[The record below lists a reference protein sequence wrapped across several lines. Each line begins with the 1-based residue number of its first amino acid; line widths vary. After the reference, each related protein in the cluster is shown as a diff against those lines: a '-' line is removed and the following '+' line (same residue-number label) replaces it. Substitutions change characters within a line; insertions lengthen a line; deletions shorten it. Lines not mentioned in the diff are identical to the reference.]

1 MKKNLI
7 IIVVMLSMILACA
20 LTACAPTTCIDGHT
34 LVDVE
39 VRKDPTCD
47 VVGEKVQKCS
57 VCEALVVVPIE
68 ALGHTY
74 GEWSANEDGLT
85 HSRVCAT
92 DNSHIQTANHVDA
105 DGNKICDDCSFE
117 IPAIDPS
124 TCQHQWTNWTY
135 NGDGTHNG
143 TCANGCGTVNVSQHC
158 SGGTATCTEPG
169 VCAVCGGEYLPAT
182 DEHVYVEEVTTPAGC
197 ETVGEMTYTCQC
209 GDSYTEEIP
218 ATGHAYG
225 EWAYNNDGT
234 HSRVCAND
242 ATHVEMNS
250 CSGGVATCTNA
261 GLCEVCDGAYIP
273 ALEHKYPENWTN
285 NGENHIKVCEN
296 DSTHVISENHTH
308 VETDR
313 KDANCDNGEVI
324 TMTCQCGNTHNLD
337 GEPALGHNIEKKY
350 VVENGVLYWTEICVN
365 GFDCSHED
373 IKTEVTGVAE
383 VATAEDLKT
392 VLENGFSAKL
402 TENIELSESIN
413 ITSGNVSVDLNGHD
427 IVNSGLEQSTVPG
440 EMNCS
445 VFVVSGEGAELTLTG
460 DGNVVACPDEELI
473 ESLPDDVTVNSSAI
487 TATENA
493 NVVFSGGTYNG
504 GVETDGTANITIE
517 NGTFVGFDPSDIISS
532 GSHSI
537 FDEESNSYIVEE
549 HIYVAGEPVAPN
561 CTEDGYV
568 AYTCVC
574 GSSYNVTTE
583 KATGHT
589 PVTDE
594 AVAPTC
600 TETGLTE
607 GSHCSVC
614 DTIFVSQ
621 VLVPATDH
629 DYPETWTNNG
639 ENHIKVCGNDANH
652 VLTEEHNFVEN
663 GRTPANCENAE
674 VITYA
679 CICGAEKTENGEPA
693 TGHNYYIVVNAP
705 TCTKN
710 GNTTYTC
717 LECNDK
723 YTDDETPAIGHN
735 IVKEYV
741 VEGGSLYWTEIC
753 TNECECNHDDVKT
766 KVTGVADVATAKDLK
781 TVLEN
786 GFSAKLT
793 ESITLTDGA
802 INITS
807 GEVELDLNGFDITST
822 GVQSTTNVLNQT
834 LYVCDVFVVSGYN
847 TTFTIVGSGAVSAN
861 PSEEALE
868 GVNEDDLSI
877 CVLSALDGAYVKL
890 EGDGV
895 YHSTGC
901 TVIYARTESRVDII
915 DGGFIADED
924 WYGTYYTLDVWE
936 GEHADLTS
944 ARINVYGG
952 VFVEFNP
959 ANHSNDGGYTSKV
972 VEGYAHVVEIEDEE
986 YGTVY
991 IVEEHDG
998 NNEND
1003 TWGNSYCSVC
1013 GICFSYRF
1021 HFVDGDKV
1029 YLYDDLS
1036 KYDEI
1041 GNGLILTLEAVDG
1054 EDDVFYVYENYSE
1067 SYLVYVNETIGTVLS
1082 KDKTSNAM
1090 WNVYGDIT
1098 QYDDYY
1104 LYFKGVGFQY
1114 EVLCETGFYFLSYC
1128 KDHNLVLTDVY
1139 ATCTT
1144 RGGTAFA
1151 CEHCGLSDIYDYSPA
1166 TGHSYDAGVV
1176 TDPTCTEDGY
1186 TTYTCHCGDYYTEK
1200 GDPALGHE
1208 FLYLGGGGTHW
1219 VECDR
1224 CDYLDKAEPCFGG
1237 KADCEKGAICDGCG
1251 QKYIE
1256 ALGHDYP
1263 DTWTNNGENHIKVCG
1278 NDPSHILTKA
1288 HYIEKII
1295 GENATCTEPG
1305 SVKKVCICGAIIEEM
1320 IEDPIGHDFT
1330 SYVNNCDGTHSATC
1344 NRGDCRITVEEKHSL
1359 PTSDSIYCA
1368 CGALMFEKA
1377 YSVKPGDVI
1386 IFAFEQDGVLK
1397 AMHSNGSSK
1406 ETTALHLTVIDSEHE
1421 GWYLLMNGN
1430 YYVSRKDD
1438 ITELSA
1444 SVDDEKSHWAFTIAE
1459 DGTATIMT
1467 ADGAKFTVNELDYE
1481 FGFNCPT
1488 NDIKCYIYK
1497 LKSEDSFGHTWGKC
1511 IPNDDRETHT
1521 RTCSICGIQEIN
1533 EHNYV
1538 VIGGTDATC
1547 ESDGALV
1554 YACECNTTFIDTV
1567 SKLGHEWSAWSR
1579 GDATNAQHS
1588 RECSRCSKTE
1598 TEVCSV
1604 DEDQRLGYIVSDG
1617 VNGKL
1622 IAAQYICTK
1631 CNELANK
1638 VCDEEII
1645 PVANEAELKAAILA
1659 GRSVIFEENIE
1670 VTSTIEIDCDLVG
1683 KISFDLAGHKLGAY
1697 NCALFNI
1704 YDSDG
1709 QGMGMSVTITGE
1721 GELYTRADDMNTCC
1735 PIAFVSDQVELK
1747 IMSGTFVNRANS
1759 ELFILRDQ
1767 GYMSVYGGT
1776 FMVAYDGYTGAE
1788 EAHCPNHNG
1797 VIDFV
1802 DESGVESE
1810 GDAMFYC
1817 AELIGW
1823 DYILSVDSSTYLRIS
1838 NGSHIVGG
1846 HDEYSIEY
1854 CQYDAVVT
1862 EPGCCHADGY
1872 TTYTCKV
1879 CGDSY
1884 TDDYTDPI
1892 ECEWSWKDNG
1902 DGTCTNT
1909 CYLRCSRENGC
1920 NAPTDGPNP
1929 HVDENNDYVCDN
1941 CGAHIHNYEG
1951 IVTPPSCL
1959 EEGYTTYTCLCG
1971 DSYVADIVAAYGGHE
1986 FNIFIVNSTC
1996 TEMGYT
2002 HHSCTYCGQEFK
2014 TDEVP
2019 ALGHNWIWTSVD
2031 ENTCSAVCSR
2041 NNSHTTSGDHVDS
2054 DPEDGKCDNCGAKIA
2069 PTMVEKELTLDLSN
2083 IDNRTDYSNTI
2094 QVWEQNGVVLT
2105 NAKGSS
2111 TNNVGDYTPAR
2122 FYKSSS
2128 VTIECAGMVKIV
2140 FDCTDVGETKYIDAI
2155 IDSIMSAIS
2164 SGDINGSAIKNDA
2177 VITLTLNEKCD
2188 SISFTL
2194 LNQGRARAIT
2204 ITALQCEE
2212 HSDADSDR
2220 ICDDCGAVIPC
2231 DHNYVGEVTDPTCT
2245 EKGYTT
2251 YTCSYCGKS
2260 YVDDELD
2267 ALGHDWD
2274 WTYVDENTCS
2284 AVCSNDNSHT
2294 TSGAHKDSDPEDGN
2308 CDNCGESV
2316 TVTEPEKQEVT
2327 LTLDLSNAGNRTAF
2341 STAQQV
2347 WKQNEI
2353 ILTNDK
2359 DTGSNIADYTPP
2371 RFYKNSKIT
2380 IECKGMKTIVFNCSS
2395 ASYATSLQKSLTDAG
2410 FEATVKNSAVT
2421 IVLEQETDKISFT
2434 LTDGQVRMGN
2444 SIVVTAMQ

>member
-7 IIVVMLSMILACA
+7 IIVVMLSMLLACA

-57 VCEALVVVPIE
+57 VCDAVVVVPIE

-158 SGGTATCTEPG
+158 SGGTATCTKPG

-182 DEHVYVEEVTTPAGC
+182 DEHVYVEEVTTPTGC

-218 ATGHAYG
+218 AAGHAYG

-250 CSGGVATCTNA
+250 CSGGVATCTDA

-313 KDANCDNGEVI
+313 KDADCDNGEVI

-402 TENIELSESIN
+402 TEDIELSESIN

-445 VFVVSGEGAELTLTG
+445 VFVVSGEGAELTLAG
-460 DGNVVACPDEELI
+460 EGNVVACPDEELI

-487 TATENA
+487 TAIENA
-493 NVVFSGGTYNG
+493 SVVFSGGTYNG
-504 GVETDGTANITIE
+504 GIETDGTANITIN

-561 CTEDGYV
+561 CTEDGYI

-589 PVTDE
+589 SVTDE

-614 DTIFVSQ
+614 DTVLVAQ
-621 VLVPATDH
+621 VVVPATDH
-629 DYPETWTNNG
+629 DYPEIWTNDG

-652 VLTEEHNFVEN
+652 ILTEEHNFVEN

-674 VITYA
+674 VITYT

-693 TGHNYYIVVNAP
+693 KGHNYEVVTTDP
-705 TCTKN
+705 TCTRD
-710 GNTTYTC
+710 GYTTYTC
-717 LECNDK
+717 NCGDSYREVG
-723 YTDDETPAIGHN
+723 ETQLGHN

-741 VEGGSLYWTEIC
+741 VESGSLYWTEIC

-766 KVTGVADVATAKDLK
+766 KINGVADVATAKDLK

-786 GFSAKLT
+786 GFSARLT

-807 GEVELDLNGFDITST
+807 GEVELDLSGFDITST
-822 GVQSTTNVLNQT
+822 GVQSTTNVLNET

-847 TTFTIVGSGAVSAN
+847 TTFTIVGSGTVSAN

-890 EGDGV
+890 EGSGV

-901 TVIYARTESRVDII
+901 TVIYARTESRVDIF

-972 VEGYAHVVEIEDEE
+972 VELYAHVVEIEDEE
-986 YGTVY
+986 FGTVY
-991 IVEEHDG
+991 VVEKHDG
-998 NNEND
+998 NNNAD
-1003 TWGNSYCSVC
+1003 FKQSLCSVC
-1013 GICFSYRF
+1013 GVCLNLRF
-1021 HFVDGDKV
+1021 HFVNGDKV
-1029 YLYDDLS
+1029 YLFEKGDNYP
-1036 KYDEI
+1036 EFA
-1041 GNGLILTLEAVDG
+1041 NALIFTLEAVEG
-1054 EDDVFYVYENYSE
+1054 EDEVFYVYDNYSKA
-1067 SYLVYVNETIGTVLS
+1067 YLIYAGNDEVALS
-1082 KDKTSNAM
+1082 KDKSQNAK
-1090 WNVYGDIT
+1090 WHIYTDLT
-1098 QYDDYY
+1098 DDFYNI
-1104 LYFKGVGFQY
+1104 YFIGVGFDY
-1114 EVLCETGFYFLSYC
+1114 ELVIENNFYFISYC
-1128 KDHNLVLTDVY
+1128 MEHDLQLDTID

-1144 RGGTAFA
+1144 DGGATYS
-1151 CEHCGLSDIYDYSPA
+1151 CEHCGLYDIDVYHPA
-1166 TGHSYDAGVV
+1166 TGHSYDDGVV

-1200 GDPALGHE
+1200 GDHALGHE

-1224 CDYLDKAEPCFGG
+1224 CDYLDKDEPCFGG

-1320 IEDPIGHDFT
+1320 IEDPIGHYFT

-1344 NRGDCRITVEEKHSL
+1344 NRGDCQITVAEKHSL
-1359 PTSDSIYCA
+1359 PTSDSIYCK

-1377 YSVKPGDVI
+1377 YSVGVNDVI
-1386 IFAFEQDGVLK
+1386 ILVVEDGDNLN
-1397 AMHSNGSSK
+1397 AMTSSCFTS
-1406 ETTALHLTVIDSEHE
+1406 TTSAAHLTIVPADVDGYYYLTSE
-1421 GWYLLMNGN
+1421 G
-1430 YYVSRKDD
+1430 YYFTRRSPGGSRIQMTPAAD
-1438 ITELSA
+1438 ELSR
-1444 SVDDEKSHWAFTIAE
+1444 WIITILE
-1459 DGTATIMT
+1459 DGTAVLLN
-1467 ADGAKFTVNELDYE
+1467 DGDQLSIDDGGNGYQ
-1481 FGFNCPT
+1481 FGFNVPT
-1488 NDIKCYIYK
+1488 NDLTISIYK
-1497 LKSEDSFGHTWGKC
+1497 LKDEDSFDHTWSKY
-1511 IPNDDRETHT
+1511 IPNDDGLTHT
-1521 RTCSICGIQEIN
+1521 RTCSTCGIQETN

-1538 VIGGTDATC
+1538 VIGVIDATC
-1547 ESDGALV
+1547 ESAGRLV
-1554 YACECNTTFIDTV
+1554 YACECNTTFIDTDDEHPA
-1567 SKLGHEWSAWSR
+1567 LGHEWSEWSR

-1604 DEDQRLGYIVSDG
+1604 DKGQRLGYIVSDG

-1622 IAAQYICTK
+1622 IAAQYLCTK

-1645 PVANEAELKAAILA
+1645 PVANEAELRAAISA
-1659 GRSVIFEENIE
+1659 GRSVIFENDIH
-1670 VTSTIEIDCDLVG
+1670 VTSTIDIDCELTGDITLDLD
-1683 KISFDLAGHKLGAY
+1683 SWELSSY

-1709 QGMGMSVTITGE
+1709 QSQSQVTIKNGFAVQTD
-1721 GELYTRADDMNTCC
+1721 ADNIDVCC
-1735 PIAFVSDQVELK
+1735 PIAIVNNEVKLIIE
-1747 IMSGTFVNRANS
+1747 SGEFENLANN
-1759 ELFILRDQ
+1759 ELFVVRNDAELWIK
-1767 GYMSVYGGT
+1767 GGSFT
-1776 FMVAYDGYTGAE
+1776 VAYDGFSRVNDAFCSE
-1788 EAHCPNHNG
+1788 HNG
-1797 VIDFV
+1797 VIDLIDETGV
-1802 DESGVESE
+1802 DHDGSAYCSQAE
-1810 GDAMFYC
+1810 FY
-1817 AELIGW
+1817 GW
-1823 DYILSVDSSTYLRIS
+1823 DYNREDGVNGTLIILD
-1838 NGSHIVGG
+1838 GSHAIEGYMQGDYVV
-1846 HDEYSIEY
+1846 EY

-1862 EPGCCHADGY
+1862 EPGCCDANGY

-1884 TDDYTDPI
+1884 IDDYTDPI
-1892 ECEWSWKDNG
+1892 DCEWSWKDNG
-1902 DGTCTNT
+1902 DGTCTNA
-1909 CYLRCSRENGC
+1909 CYLRCHRENGC

-1929 HVDENNDYVCDN
+1929 HEDMNNDYACDN
-1941 CGAHIHNYEG
+1941 CGAHIHNYVGTVKEP
-1951 IVTPPSCL
+1951 TCL
-1959 EEGYTTYTCLCG
+1959 EDGYTVYDCEGCSDSYKVAGPERLGHDFNKHVDNEDGTHTLCCSRESCKAVDGEPEEHVDTDSNKQCDICGAEIKVVAEPVVVTQTIKDLAVQNEWTSGTKYSNFELDSVISVSSSISGNNGKYYTSGNEYRLYQSDNGTITFSAETGYQILSIKITYTAGNNGCLIFDG
-1971 DSYVADIVAAYGGHE
+1971 VNIPTGTLVEVNADSITFSVGNTGTAT
-1986 FNIFIVNSTC
+1986 N
-1996 TEMGYT
+1996 
-2002 HHSCTYCGQEFK
+2002 GQ
-2014 TDEVP
+2014 
-2019 ALGHNWIWTSVD
+2019 
-2031 ENTCSAVCSR
+2031 
-2041 NNSHTTSGDHVDS
+2041 
-2054 DPEDGKCDNCGAKIA
+2054 AKITA
-2069 PTMVEKELTLDLSN
+2069 IE
-2083 IDNRTDYSNTI
+2083 
-2094 QVWEQNGVVLT
+2094 VVYL
-2105 NAKGSS
+2105 
-2111 TNNVGDYTPAR
+2111 
-2122 FYKSSS
+2122 
-2128 VTIECAGMVKIV
+2128 
-2140 FDCTDVGETKYIDAI
+2140 
-2155 IDSIMSAIS
+2155 
-2164 SGDINGSAIKNDA
+2164 A
-2177 VITLTLNEKCD
+2177 VN
-2188 SISFTL
+2188 
-2194 LNQGRARAIT
+2194 
-2204 ITALQCEE
+2204 
-2212 HSDADSDR
+2212 
-2220 ICDDCGAVIPC
+2220 PC

-2245 EKGYTT
+2245 DKGYTT
-2251 YTCSYCGKS
+2251 YTCSYCDKS
-2260 YVDDELD
+2260 YVDDEVD
-2267 ALGHDWD
+2267 ALGHAWD

-2284 AVCSNDNSHT
+2284 AVCLNDDSHT
-2294 TSGAHKDSDPEDGN
+2294 TSGAHKDSNPEDGN

-2316 TVTEPEKQEVT
+2316 TVTEPEKQDVT
-2327 LTLDLSNAGNRTAF
+2327 YTISFATTDNRVSQTKL
-2341 STAQQV
+2341 QQV
-2347 WKQNEI
+2347 WQSAG
-2353 ILTNDK
+2353 LTFTNDK
-2359 DTGSNIADYTPP
+2359 ANSGTDVGNYSNPVRLYAGSTVTISCEGMTKIVIVSDGTAKYKDALTSALNAKECEYTINGNE
-2371 RFYKNSKIT
+2371 Y
-2380 IECKGMKTIVFNCSS
+2380 TIVFDEPVD
-2395 ASYATSLQKSLTDAG
+2395 TLELQLTAQARFKSLT
-2410 FEATVKNSAVT
+2410 
-2421 IVLEQETDKISFT
+2421 
-2434 LTDGQVRMGN
+2434 
-2444 SIVVTAMQ
+2444 VTAMQ